1 MAWKGEKERT
11 RMWSAGKMSH
21 DDHGSRGFSLIEL
34 IVVLVIVSLLTALAT
49 PSLTKTLQRMEL
61 KTASKKISAILRFC
75 RSESVNKN
83 RITLASF
90 DTEAHL
96 VSILSAEL
104 GEEKSTLERSYPIP
118 QDVEVGKIEVGKT
131 LMETSHPS
139 FEFYPNGGSNGGS
152 AVIRREQG
160 GAFFIQVDF
169 LTGAVK
175 LEDAK

>member
-1 MAWKGEKERT
+1 
-11 RMWSAGKMSH
+11 MWSAGKMSH
-21 DDHGSRGFSLIEL
+21 DDHGSHGFSLIEL

-61 KTASKKISAILRFC
+61 KTAAKKISAILRFC

-83 RITLASF
+83 QVTLASF
-90 DTEAHL
+90 DTGAHL
-96 VSILSAEL
+96 LSVHSAEL
-104 GEEKSTLERSYPIP
+104 GEEQSTLQRSFPFP
-118 QDVEVGKIEVGKT
+118 QEIEVGKFEVGKT
-131 LMETSHPS
+131 LMETSLPT

-160 GAFFIQVDF
+160 GAFSIQVDF

>member
-1 MAWKGEKERT
+1 
-11 RMWSAGKMSH
+11 MWSAGKMSH
-21 DDHGSRGFSLIEL
+21 EGHVSHGFSLIEL

-49 PSLTKTLQRMEL
+49 PSLTKTFQRMEL
-61 KTASKKISAILRFC
+61 KTASKKISAILRYC

-83 RITLASF
+83 QITLASF

-96 VSILSAEL
+96 LSILSAEL
-104 GEEKSTLERSYPIP
+104 GDEKSTLQRSYPIP
-118 QDVEVGKIEVGKT
+118 QEVEVGKIEVGKT
-131 LMETSHPS
+131 LIETSHPS

-175 LEDAK
+175 VEDAK

>member
-1 MAWKGEKERT
+1 
-11 RMWSAGKMSH
+11 MWSAGKMSH
-21 DDHGSRGFSLIEL
+21 HDQRSHGFSLIEL

-61 KTASKKISAILRFC
+61 KTAAKKISAILRYC

-83 RITLASF
+83 QITLASF

-96 VSILSAEL
+96 LSILSAEL

-118 QDVEVGKIEVGKT
+118 QEVEVGKIEVGKT
-131 LMETSHPS
+131 LIETSHPS

-169 LTGAVK
+169 LTGSVK
-175 LEDAK
+175 VEDAK

>member
-1 MAWKGEKERT
+1 
-11 RMWSAGKMSH
+11 MWLAGKMSH
-21 DDHGSRGFSLIEL
+21 DDDGSHGFSLLEL
-34 IVVLVIVSLLTALAT
+34 IVVLVIISLLTALAT

-61 KTASKKISAILRFC
+61 KTASKKISAILRYC

-83 RITLASF
+83 QVTLASF

-96 VSILSAEL
+96 VSILSAEP
-104 GEEKSTLERSYPIP
+104 GEEQSTPKRSYPIP
-118 QDVEVGKIEVGKT
+118 QEVEIGQLEVGKT

-160 GAFFIQVDF
+160 GAFLIQVDF
-169 LTGAVK
+169 LTGSVK
-175 LEDAK
+175 VEDAK

>member
-1 MAWKGEKERT
+1 
-11 RMWSAGKMSH
+11 MWSVGKMSH
-21 DDHGSRGFSLIEL
+21 DDHGSHGFSLIEL

-61 KTASKKISAILRFC
+61 KTAAKKISAVLRFC

-83 RITLASF
+83 QITLASF

-96 VSILSAEL
+96 LSILSAEL
-104 GEEKSTLERSYPIP
+104 GDEKSTLQRSYPIP
-118 QDVEVGKIEVGKT
+118 QEVEVGKIEVGKT
-131 LMETSHPS
+131 LIETSHPS

-160 GAFFIQVDF
+160 GAFSIQVDF
-169 LTGAVK
+169 LTGSVK
-175 LEDAK
+175 VEDAK

>member
-1 MAWKGEKERT
+1 
-11 RMWSAGKMSH
+11 MWSAGKMSH
-21 DDHGSRGFSLIEL
+21 EGHGSRGFSLIEL

-61 KTASKKISAILRFC
+61 KTASKKISAILRYC

-83 RITLASF
+83 QITLASF

-96 VSILSAEL
+96 LSILSAEL
-104 GEEKSTLERSYPIP
+104 GDEKSTLQRSYPIP
-118 QDVEVGKIEVGKT
+118 QEVEVGKIEVGKT
-131 LMETSHPS
+131 LIETSHPS

-175 LEDAK
+175 VEDAK